1 MLVLF
6 FLVVLLVVEEA
17 VPFSV
22 FFLLVPLT
30 PHPSPS
36 SVMNCGVGLVEE
48 VEDDEEEVE
57 DDEEEEMALKS
68 MLLRMYST
76 TLTVTALPS
85 ARIRCVLASPNVQL
99 SGNLFFKKN
108 KKNKK

>member
-48 VEDDEEEVE
+48 VEE
-57 DDEEEEMALKS
+57 DDEEEEEEDEEDEEDEEEQEDVDHFFTRVGSGGKCGRATISFLF
-68 MLLRMYST
+68 LFLR
-76 TLTVTALPS
+76 
-85 ARIRCVLASPNVQL
+85 RDRDNR
-99 SGNLFFKKN
+99 SGSGSSV
-108 KKNKK
+108 